1 MRLRQIEIFY
11 HVYRAGSISGAA
23 RNLYVSQPSVSK
35 VLRHL
40 EDQLGFDLFN
50 RNKGRLV
57 ATPEARELYTD
68 VAQIYDQIRMLKRS
82 ASNIRNRRGGHL
94 RLGVLPAL
102 SLSVAPELIARM
114 RQSDPLFSFELTT
127 LHSAEITKT
136 LYERNSDLCIGYE
149 EFEDPR
155 LKSFFLGEGRF
166 VLVSGDAIDQVEGP
180 IDSSVLHE
188 TDFIGMRET
197 GPLGALIGDAFSMQE
212 VEPLEVVT
220 THTYHMALSLARKRV
235 GYAVADQ
242 YTAFSHLGIGL
253 HRYMLEDF
261 PTFQIF
267 ATVLSDHSDGE
278 LVNHTV
284 AALRNILSEFDE
296 TITSLVTPHP

>member
-23 RNLYVSQPSVSK
+23 RNLNVSQPSVSK

-40 EDQLGFDLFN
+40 EDQLGFDLFS
-50 RNKGRLV
+50 REKGRLI
-57 ATPEARELYTD
+57 ATPEAQELYSD
-68 VAQIYDQIRMLKRS
+68 VEHIYDQIRMLRRS

-127 LHSAEITKT
+127 LHSAEIAKDI
-136 LYERNSDLCIGYE
+136 YERRSDLCIGYE

-155 LKSFFLGEGRF
+155 LRSFHLGEGRF
-166 VLVSGDAIDQVEGP
+166 VLVSGDAIKQDKRR
-180 IDSSVLHE
+180 IDSSILHE
-188 TDFIGMRET
+188 TEFIGMRET
-197 GPLGALIGDAFSMQE
+197 GPLGALIGDVLATQE

-220 THTYHMALSLARKRV
+220 THTYHMALSLVRKRV
-235 GYAVADQ
+235 GYAIADQ
-242 YTAFSHLGIGL
+242 YTAFSHLGAGL
-253 HRYMLEDF
+253 HRYMLDDF
-261 PTFQIF
+261 PNFQIY
-267 ATVLSDHSDGE
+267 ANVLADHADGE
-278 LVNHTV
+278 LVDHTV
-284 AALRNILSEFDE
+284 ATLRGILSEFDE
-296 TITSLVTPHP
+296 TISSLVTPRP